1 MFKKIILCFIA
12 VALVSAQSFGQQK
25 DISKMTRADIM
36 AMSYEELAELPIE
49 DVMQLTK
56 ILGISL
62 DEFYEMLLNK
72 DVTSASKKAESS
84 FESPLSTTV
93 LSYDEI
99 VSSGAR
105 NIQEALRLVPG
116 VIVREKTNGNYD
128 IHIRGNNNIPDDN
141 LTVYTENSMTLVM
154 INSRPVYNYIN
165 GGTFWESLPV
175 DFADIDRIEVVRGAA
190 SALYGAN
197 AVTGVINIITKTPD
211 SEDIQVFGQVQGG
224 NVGSYMG
231 SLSVGQNIGKFGYR
245 VSGNYQKM
253 NRTTDKLYVFDN
265 DSLMSKEDVAN
276 PNFRFKSAAS
286 SWFSVWN
293 QNKSIDDWYK
303 DTETAVD
310 RLGAN
315 LSLYYNLSDDINFSL
330 SGGYQNSYVTSSS
343 FGDPAV
349 SATAR
354 EMNGFYADFIAK
366 AKGLTL
372 QANVQKGTQDIVR
385 GDQGFKADNT
395 NFNLSAEYDFILGNL
410 NVRPG
415 IYYQYALYDDTPYLD
430 EEPVD
435 GKYTK
440 GYLNG
445 DVSIK
450 STAASLRVDYK
461 ALDDKLR
468 LIGGLR
474 AEKFNVNDDVYLP
487 FQFVASYNLNNKHMI
502 RGVVSRA
509 NRGPFMVESYSNYL
523 WDREGVR
530 PMPLKMKFSG
540 NKEQKLANMTMFEL
554 GYRVRPVRN
563 LLVEVEAFSTI
574 TKDFG
579 CLLPESMTAYLHDS
593 LSFNVNAPQPIGTI
607 PVKIAAPAQAIPN
620 NVNLKYQ
627 NIDVEARQ
635 TGVTLNLEWVATEK
649 LIFKVFGTFQ
659 KTQLKNH
666 VCYNN
671 STIITD
677 MTTLAA
683 YDYKAS
689 KEANMVGLALDR
701 YFNVPLNMQIAGKL
715 ADSGSDLH
723 QGIEAG
729 VTQQMLIGQ
738 MMQAGLSQEQAVAQV
753 KQMAEAQSDEWK
765 TAAAQVHAMTENNL
779 SLAEPIS
786 GIPAKEVSE
795 NYNADVFDQTLSALQ
810 QAGAYSL
817 LYNGESY
824 DGRYKKE
831 TIDHKATPSFFGG
844 FSLNYTPIE
853 KLNIYASGNFYSKQT
868 YKTSNG
874 TFEVDP
880 KFTMNCK
887 ISYKVWKD
895 NAVFVNARNAF
906 GDKKREFA
914 WLDETKGYYLLG
926 FDIKF

>member
-12 VALVSAQSFGQQK
+12 VALVSVQSFGQQK

-99 VSSGAR
+99 VASGAR

-579 CLLPESMTAYLHDS
+579 CLLPESMTAYIHASDS
-593 LSFNVNAPQPIGTI
+593 MAANVNLPNVGIVHSVRQPV
-607 PVKIAAPAQAIPN
+607 PAPAIPYQ
-620 NVNLKYQ
+620 VNLKYQ
-627 NIDVEARQ
+627 NIDVKANQ
-635 TGVTLNLEWVATEK
+635 YGITLNAEWVATEK
-649 LIFKVFGTFQ
+649 LVFKVFGTYQ
-659 KTQLKNH
+659 MTKLKDH
-666 VCYNN
+666 VCYN
-671 STIITD
+671 SSKIITD

-683 YDYKAS
+683 VNASQGQGVVGQGVNNYFVTPFKAGVQQ
-689 KEANMVGLALDR
+689 KLDAGD
-701 YFNVPLNMQIAGKL
+701 MQK
-715 ADSGSDLH
+715 
-723 QGIEAG
+723 IEAG
-729 VTQQMLIGQ
+729 VT
-738 MMQAGLSQEQAVAQV
+738 MQAVV
-753 KQMAEAQSDEWK
+753 KQLVEAGLPQDQAKATATQMAQAQTDEWK
-765 TAAAQVHAMTENNL
+765 AAAAQVHAMAEN
-779 SLAEPIS
+779 AQIDAY
-786 GIPAKEVSE
+786 GIPSAIAEQQFNAEV
-795 NYNADVFDQTLSALQ
+795 YDQTLQQLQ
-810 QAGAYSL
+810 GMGLVQ
-817 LYNGESY
+817 Y

-914 WLDETKGYYLLG
+914 WMDETKGYYLLG

>member
-12 VALVSAQSFGQQK
+12 VALVSVQSFGQQK

-72 DVTSASKKAESS
+72 NVTSASKKAESS
-84 FESPLSTTV
+84 FDSPLSTTV

-99 VSSGAR
+99 ISSGAR

-211 SEDIQVFGQVQGG
+211 SENIQVFGQVQGG

-265 DSLMSKEDVAN
+265 DSLMNKEDVAN

-315 LSLYYNLSDDINFSL
+315 VSLYYNLSDDINFSL
-330 SGGYQNSYVTSSS
+330 LGGYQNSYVTSSS

-354 EMNGFYADFIAK
+354 EMDGFYADFIAK

-385 GDQGFKADNT
+385 GDQGFKADNL
-395 NFNLSAEYDFILGNL
+395 NFNLNAEYDFIFGDL

-415 IYYQYALYDDTPYLD
+415 IYYQHALYDDTPHLN

-445 DVSIK
+445 DVSVNSI
-450 STAASLRVDYK
+450 AGSLRVDYK

-474 AEKFNVNDDVYLP
+474 AEKFNVNDDIYLP
-487 FQFVASYNLNNKHMI
+487 FQLVASYNLNNKHMI

-530 PMPLKMKFSG
+530 PMPLKMNFAG

-579 CLLPESMTAYLHDS
+579 CLLPESMTAFVHTDS
-593 LSFNVNAPQPIGTI
+593 MVANVNLPRVGTVFTTKQP
-607 PVKIAAPAQAIPN
+607 APAPAIPN
-620 NVNLKYQ
+620 EVNLKYQ
-627 NIDVEARQ
+627 NIDVEAHQ

-649 LIFKVFGTFQ
+649 LIFKAFGTFQ

-666 VCYNN
+666 ICYNN

-683 YDYKAS
+683 VNASQRQGLIGQGVDNYFVTPFKAG
-689 KEANMVGLALDR
+689 VQQQLDAGG
-701 YFNVPLNMQIAGKL
+701 MQ
-715 ADSGSDLH
+715 
-723 QGIEAG
+723 QIEAG
-729 VTQQMLIGQ
+729 VTQQILIGQ

-753 KQMAEAQSDEWK
+753 AQMVGSETWNNV
-765 TAAAQVHAMTENNL
+765 AAQVHA
-779 SLAEPIS
+779 LAENAEIDAQ
-786 GIPAKEVSE
+786 GIPSVIAEQQFNAEV
-795 NYNADVFDQTLSALQ
+795 YDQTLQQLQ
-810 QAGAYSL
+810 GMGLVQ
-817 LYNGESY
+817 Y
-824 DGRYKKE
+824 DGRYNKE
-831 TIDHKATPSFFGG
+831 TITHKATPSFFGG
-844 FSLNYTPIE
+844 FSVNYTPIE

-868 YKTSNG
+868 FKTSNG
-874 TFEVDP
+874 TFEADP
-880 KFTMNCK
+880 KFTLNCK
-887 ISYKVWKD
+887 LSYKVWKD

-914 WLDETKGYYLLG
+914 WMDETKGYYLVGL
-926 FDIKF
+926 DIKF

>member
-12 VALVSAQSFGQQK
+12 VALVSVQSFGQQK

-72 DVTSASKKAESS
+72 NVTSASKKAESS
-84 FESPLSTTV
+84 FDSPLSTTV

-99 VSSGAR
+99 ISSGAR

-211 SEDIQVFGQVQGG
+211 SENIQVFGQVQGG

-265 DSLMSKEDVAN
+265 DSLMNKEDVAN

-315 LSLYYNLSDDINFSL
+315 VSLYYNLSDDINFSL
-330 SGGYQNSYVTSSS
+330 LGGYQNSYVTSSS

-354 EMNGFYADFIAK
+354 EMDGFYADFIAK

-385 GDQGFKADNT
+385 GDQGFKADNL
-395 NFNLSAEYDFILGNL
+395 NFNLNAEYDFIFGDL

-415 IYYQYALYDDTPYLD
+415 IYYQHALYDDTPHLN

-445 DVSIK
+445 DVSVNSI
-450 STAASLRVDYK
+450 AGSLRVDYK

-474 AEKFNVNDDVYLP
+474 AEKFNVNDDIYLP
-487 FQFVASYNLNNKHMI
+487 FQLVASYNLNNKHMI

-530 PMPLKMKFSG
+530 PMPLKMNFAG

-579 CLLPESMTAYLHDS
+579 CLLPESMTAFVHTDS
-593 LSFNVNAPQPIGTI
+593 MVANVNLPQVGIVFTTKQP
-607 PVKIAAPAQAIPN
+607 APAPAIPN
-620 NVNLKYQ
+620 EVNLKYQ
-627 NIDVEARQ
+627 NIDVEAHQ

-649 LIFKVFGTFQ
+649 LIFKAFGTFQ

-666 VCYNN
+666 ICYNN

-683 YDYKAS
+683 VNASQRQGLIGQGVDNYFVTPFKAG
-689 KEANMVGLALDR
+689 VQQQLDAGG
-701 YFNVPLNMQIAGKL
+701 MQ
-715 ADSGSDLH
+715 
-723 QGIEAG
+723 QIEAG
-729 VTQQMLIGQ
+729 VTQQILIGQ

-753 KQMAEAQSDEWK
+753 AQMVGSETWNNV
-765 TAAAQVHAMTENNL
+765 AAQVHA
-779 SLAEPIS
+779 LAENAEIDAQ
-786 GIPAKEVSE
+786 GIPSVIAEQQFNAEV
-795 NYNADVFDQTLSALQ
+795 YDQTLQQLQ
-810 QAGAYSL
+810 GMGLVQ
-817 LYNGESY
+817 Y
-824 DGRYKKE
+824 DGRYNKE
-831 TIDHKATPSFFGG
+831 TITHKATPSFFGG
-844 FSLNYTPIE
+844 FSVNYTPIE

-868 YKTSNG
+868 FKTSNG
-874 TFEVDP
+874 TFEADP
-880 KFTMNCK
+880 KFTLNCK
-887 ISYKVWKD
+887 LSYKVWKD

-914 WLDETKGYYLLG
+914 WMDETKGYYLVGL
-926 FDIKF
+926 DIKF